1 MPSQKLFLFIG
12 PTSYGLSLDEV
23 ITEETMV
30 LPPVRR
36 GDIQT
41 LIESESPA
49 TIVIVDGTYHAYP
62 AVSHV
67 EIKNALKQGWNVW
80 GMSSMGALRA
90 AEMYTLGMRG
100 YGSVFQRFVQDKDLP
115 DDYVALVHGTESPWF
130 PVSEPLVHI
139 EYLLQEAVRSSV
151 IPSEMH
157 EQLMHEMRNMW
168 FGYRTLKYL
177 RDKTC
182 TLPTQQRESFN
193 AMLDRINDYRLKSMD
208 VMDFFQQKPFLYD
221 NEVGQGNEVY
231 RYYR

>member
-1 MPSQKLFLFIG
+1 MLSQNIFLFIG

-41 LIESESPA
+41 LIERENPA

-67 EIKNALKQGWNVW
+67 EIKNALKLGWNVW

-90 AEMYTLGMRG
+90 AEMHTLGMRG
-100 YGSVFQRFVQDKDLP
+100 YGSVFQRFVQDRDLP
-115 DDYVALVHGTESPWF
+115 DDYVALVHGTESPWL

-151 IPSEMH
+151 IPSEMN

-168 FGYRTLKYL
+168 FGYRTLKFL

-182 TLPTQQRESFN
+182 TLPAQQRESFN
-193 AMLDRINDYRLKSMD
+193 TMLDRMNDYRLKSMD

-231 RYYR
+231 